1 MKKNSWIIM
10 PVVDNLELT
19 RDALVDCLAQ
29 ELAPSPRVLLIDNGS
44 SAATRRG
51 LEALV
56 AKSRHMA
63 LPVWHHPPL
72 GGAPFGALN
81 ASWNFGLEF
90 CWGQGAEEVLVVN
103 NDVRL
108 APWTYALLREVMHK
122 TEALWVSAVGVKEEE
137 YQNYAAFGPGTARE
151 VLDLDQG
158 GPTSRG
164 GPDFSCFLISKA
176 CHAKYPFDE
185 NFTYYGDNDYHR
197 MLTLG
202 GDADKIF
209 SVNVPY
215 LHYGS
220 RTINR
225 SPEVAEAYR
234 AVFDE
239 HKERYVRKWG
249 GLPGEEK
256 WERAYEGERFLRRQI
271 RDVMPPRTLDGG
283 FPHPHRIVERVAPTS
298 VTDTPDEAR

>member
-1 MKKNSWIIM
+1 MNKTAWIIM
-10 PVVDNLELT
+10 PVIDCLEYT
-19 RDALVDCLAQ
+19 VAAIGDCLAQ
-29 ELAPSPRVLLIDNGS
+29 DIAPAPRVLLIDNGS
-44 SAATRRG
+44 SADTRRG

-56 AKSRHMA
+56 AKSQHRV
-63 LPVWHHPPL
+63 LPLWHHPPL

-90 CWGQGAEEVLVVN
+90 CWGQGAEEVFVVN

-108 APWTYALLREVMHK
+108 APWTYGLLRDMLHGEGG
-122 TEALWVSAVGVKEEE
+122 LFVSGVGVTEPQYNEYLAAGREETL
-137 YQNYAAFGPGTARE
+137 ADMDGRVGH
-151 VLDLDQG
+151 
-158 GPTSRG
+158 G
-164 GPDFSCFLISKA
+164 GPDFSCFVISKA
-176 CHAKYPFDE
+176 CHKKYPFDE

-197 MLTLG
+197 HMKLG
-202 GDADKIF
+202 GDAERIY

-225 SPEVAEAYR
+225 SPEIRAAYS
-234 AVFDE
+234 AVFNE
-239 HKERYVRKWG
+239 HQERYVRKWG

-256 WERAYEGERFLRRQI
+256 WERPYEGERFKRRVVERGASFVREL
-271 RDVMPPRTLDGG
+271 RDVQL
-283 FPHPHRIVERVAPTS
+283 PTE